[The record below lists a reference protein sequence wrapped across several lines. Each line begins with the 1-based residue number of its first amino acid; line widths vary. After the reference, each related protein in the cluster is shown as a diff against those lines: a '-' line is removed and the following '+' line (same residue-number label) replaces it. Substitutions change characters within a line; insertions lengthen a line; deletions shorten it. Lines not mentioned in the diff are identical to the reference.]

1 MEPCIFC
8 RIARGLLPCKK
19 VYETDTL
26 LAFHDIAPIA
36 PVHILFIPKVH
47 IPSFHELAVCDGALA
62 WMNDLMSAV
71 RIVAD
76 EYCLN
81 GYRLVT
87 NIGADGGQVVDHV
100 HIHMLGGQPIGP
112 MRVGA
117 QPASI
122 D

>member
-1 MEPCIFC
+1 
-8 RIARGLLPCKK
+8 